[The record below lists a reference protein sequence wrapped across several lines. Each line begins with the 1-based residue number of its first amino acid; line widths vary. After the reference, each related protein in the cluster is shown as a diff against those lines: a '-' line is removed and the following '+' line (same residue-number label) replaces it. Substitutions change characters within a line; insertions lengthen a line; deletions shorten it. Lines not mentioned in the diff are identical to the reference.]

1 MTAVQPLLSVAG
13 IVKCYGDQKVLDD
26 VGFDVMPGEILGV
39 IGPNGA
45 GKTQLMECVAGLLP
59 ADAGEVCFRG
69 ARMPASRRREAMFYL
84 PDGIA
89 PWSDQPVWRVTG
101 LFRELYF
108 LAASHEAGIVGR
120 LELVPVLH
128 KRVAELSKG
137 YRRRLLLALALLT
150 PQPILMLDE
159 PFDGFD
165 MRQTLHVMD
174 LLREGAHERALLL
187 SIHQLRDAERI
198 CDRLLLLAAGRRLG
212 LGTLSQLAAQ
222 SGAAHAD
229 LEEVFLG
236 ITA

>member
-1 MTAVQPLLSVAG
+1 LSVSG
-13 IVKCYGDQKVLDD
+13 LSKCYGEQKVLIDIA
-26 VGFDVMPGEILGV
+26 FDVMPGEILGV

-45 GKTQLMECVAGLLP
+45 GKTKLMECVAGLLS
-59 ADAGEVCFRG
+59 ADAGEIRFRG
-69 ARMPASRRREAMFYL
+69 SPMRAPLRRQAMFYL

-89 PWSDQPVWRVTG
+89 PWSDLPVWRVTG

-108 LAASHEAGIVGR
+108 LPADREAGVLRR
-120 LELVPVLH
+120 LELAPVLH
-128 KRVAELSKG
+128 KRVGELSKG
-137 YRRRLLLALALLT
+137 YCRRLLLALALLT

-165 MRQTLHVMD
+165 LRQTLHVMD
-174 LLREGAHERALLL
+174 LLREVAQERALVL
-187 SIHQLRDAERI
+187 SIHQLKDAERI

-212 LGTLSQLAAQ
+212 LGTLAQLAAQ